1 MVGVGLIDTAAGMPA
16 PAAGPCRGCDLGLS
30 TDARSCAACAAAR
43 RRAYAHTER
52 GRRMVRD
59 SQRRYRAKRRGG
71 FADQPGLVRLLGN
84 ELRLRCRWVE
94 RTGQRTRPSRD
105 AILPRGL
112 PVARRPA
119 AAA

>member
-1 MVGVGLIDTAAGMPA
+1 VIDIPQEVPPA
-16 PAAGPCRGCDLGLS
+16 PVGCCRNCDLGLQS
-30 TDARSCAACAAAR
+30 DVRYCAGCAAAR
-43 RRAYAHTER
+43 RRGYAHTER
-52 GRRMVRD
+52 GRQMVRD
-59 SQRRYRAKRRGG
+59 SQRRYRAKSRGG